1 MTVIGYPMQ
10 NIDAAYEAESARIW
24 EEQNRQTDTEM
35 LRLASKSLRLAADD
49 LDSTCDL
56 VNEAAEAVVDTPE
69 GDKIASIL
77 GEMKSILKGLR
88 EMAEKWSR

>member
-24 EEQNRQTDTEM
+24 EEQNRQTDTEL

-49 LDSTCDL
+49 LDSTCGL

-69 GDKIASIL
+69 GDRIASIL
-77 GEMKSILKGLR
+77 GEMESILKGIR